1 MITLIGLLL
10 SIKSTENHQRAQG
23 QVKGTPAHNENTK
36 CLVFNTL
43 TVWLKYQF
51 NNTFEQE
58 ISVMLLTIFIETII
72 HLVYPP
78 KFCMNIAFD
87 LSWNDCNTQEK
98 VETMVTYFFWG
109 GGGKGVIKVH
119 CGLGK
124 NGEQSLFHVTSLPPC
139 WRHLSQNSKTAAMLV
154 S

>member
-10 SIKSTENHQRAQG
+10 SIKSTENHQRAKG
-23 QVKGTPAHNENTK
+23 QVMGTPAHNENTK

-58 ISVMLLTIFIETII
+58 ISVMLLTIFIETIM
-72 HLVYPP
+72 HHVYPP
-78 KFCMNIAFD
+78 KFCMNMPSIC
-87 LSWNDCNTQEK
+87 L
-98 VETMVTYFFWG
+98 VTTVIPRRKWKQRLCIFFVG
-109 GGGKGVIKVH
+109 GGGGGGGINKVH
-119 CGLGK
+119 CGLGE

-139 WRHLSQNSKTAAMLV
+139 
-154 S
+154 

>member
-10 SIKSTENHQRAQG
+10 SIKSTENHQRAKG
-23 QVKGTPAHNENTK
+23 QVMGTPAHNENTK

-43 TVWLKYQF
+43 TVWLKYHLT
-51 NNTFEQE
+51 TFEQE

-87 LSWNDCNTQEK
+87 LSWDDCNTQEK
-98 VETMVTYFFWG
+98 METMVTYFFGG
-109 GGGKGVIKVH
+109 GGGKG
-119 CGLGK
+119 GRG
-124 NGEQSLFHVTSLPPC
+124 
-139 WRHLSQNSKTAAMLV
+139 
-154 S
+154 

>member
-10 SIKSTENHQRAQG
+10 SIKSTENHQRAKG
-23 QVKGTPAHNENTK
+23 QVMGTPAHNENTK

-58 ISVMLLTIFIETII
+58 ISVLLLTIFIETII

-78 KFCMNIAFD
+78 KILHEHCLRFVLGRLQYSGENG
-87 LSWNDCNTQEK
+87 NNGY
-98 VETMVTYFFWG
+98 VFFLWGWG
-109 GGGKGVIKVH
+109 GGRG
-119 CGLGK
+119 
-124 NGEQSLFHVTSLPPC
+124 
-139 WRHLSQNSKTAAMLV
+139 
-154 S
+154 

>member
-10 SIKSTENHQRAQG
+10 NIKSTENHQRAKG
-23 QVKGTPAHNENTK
+23 QVMGTPAHNENTK

-43 TVWLKYQF
+43 TVCLKYQF

-58 ISVMLLTIFIETII
+58 ISVMLLTIFIETIM

-87 LSWNDCNTQEK
+87 LSWDDCNTREK
-98 VETMVTYFFWG
+98 METIVLYFFLSGERG
-109 GGGKGVIKVH
+109 GEGRG
-119 CGLGK
+119 
-124 NGEQSLFHVTSLPPC
+124 
-139 WRHLSQNSKTAAMLV
+139 
-154 S
+154 

>member
-10 SIKSTENHQRAQG
+10 SIKSTENHQRAKG

-78 KFCMNIAFD
+78 KI
-87 LSWNDCNTQEK
+87 LHE
-98 VETMVTYFFWG
+98 
-109 GGGKGVIKVH
+109 H
-119 CGLGK
+119 CLRFVLGR
-124 NGEQSLFHVTSLPPC
+124 L
-139 WRHLSQNSKTAAMLV
+139 
-154 S
+154 